1 MTNVIAERVDQDD
14 LAERV
19 VTAMRM
25 HRSPSYPRAFEVWY
39 AHLSGAIPALSA
51 ELQEVMASGG
61 GSIGA
66 TAIDALYDR
75 YVGAKRLALQA
86 DRTSSQVLDE
96 ITGLTDQINEALDA
110 SERYHGE
117 ISALSQ
123 QGPPSADRPMLRKW
137 VETLVLATRSEVARK
152 AKLELRLR
160 DSAREIRHLRDVLE
174 STRIEAQ
181 TDALTGLAN
190 RRHFDEMLRKSF
202 EIATS
207 DGNSLT
213 LVIADID
220 YFKRFN
226 DEHGHITGDQVLR
239 LVARTLTDHKV
250 GHAVV
255 TRFGGEEFAI
265 ILPDTYLNDGKL
277 YAEAVRQALAKRE
290 LIKQSTNEKL
300 GRITI
305 SSGVAAYKMGDT
317 PSSLI
322 ERADK
327 ALLAAKRT
335 GRNRTVTQDAI
346 SR

>member
-1 MTNVIAERVDQDD
+1 MTNAIAERVDQDN

-19 VTAMRM
+19 VTTMRM
-25 HRSPSYPRAFEVWY
+25 HGSPSYPRSFEVWY

-51 ELQEVMASGG
+51 ELQQVLASGG
-61 GSIGA
+61 GSVGA
-66 TAIDALYDR
+66 KTIDALYER
-75 YVGAKRLALQA
+75 YVGTKRLALQA

-96 ITGLTDQINEALDA
+96 ITGLTHQINEALDA

-137 VETLVLATRSEVARK
+137 VETLVLSTRSEVVRK
-152 AKLELRLR
+152 TKLELRLR
-160 DSAREIRHLRDVLE
+160 DSAREIRNLRDVLE
-174 STRIEAQ
+174 ATRIDAQ

-190 RRHFDEMLRKSF
+190 RRHFEEMLRKCS
-202 EIATS
+202 EEATS
-207 DGNSLT
+207 DGNPLT

-226 DEHGHITGDQVLR
+226 DDHGHVTGDQVLR
-239 LVARTLTDHKV
+239 LVARTLTDHMV
-250 GHAVV
+250 DRAII

-305 SSGVAAYKMGDT
+305 SVGIAAYKLGDT
-317 PSSLI
+317 PNSLI
-322 ERADK
+322 ERADQ
-327 ALLAAKRT
+327 ALFAAKRT
-335 GRNRTVTQDAI
+335 GRNRTVTQDVI
-346 SR
+346 NR